1 MAEEQVKQEQ
11 EQESE
16 STPLADFVKLAV
28 LTWSIVML
36 SLNYLGYVKAMDPT
50 FPASLLTGTMT
61 SFGVNIKRAN
71 GNGKK
76 KEDPTIKEQT
86 PTSKPK

>member
-71 GNGKK
+71 GKK
-76 KEDPTIKEQT
+76 KDEPTITGQT
-86 PTSKPK
+86 PTSKTK

>member
-1 MAEEQVKQEQ
+1 MAEEQAKQEQ

-71 GNGKK
+71 GKK
-76 KEDPTIKEQT
+76 KEDPTIKET
-86 PTSKPK
+86 TTSKPK

>member
-11 EQESE
+11 EPESE

-71 GNGKK
+71 GKK
-76 KEDPTIKEQT
+76 KEDPTIKET
-86 PTSKPK
+86 TTSKPK

>member
-71 GNGKK
+71 GKK
-76 KEDPTIKEQT
+76 KEEPTIAEQT
-86 PTSKPK
+86 STSKPR

>member
-11 EQESE
+11 DQEPE

-71 GNGKK
+71 GKK
-76 KEDPTIKEQT
+76 KDEPTITGQT

>member
-1 MAEEQVKQEQ
+1 MAEEQVKPEQ

-16 STPLADFVKLAV
+16 STALADFVKLAV
-28 LTWSIVML
+28 LTWSIAML
-36 SLNYLGYVKAMDPT
+36 TLNYLGHVKAMDPT
-50 FPASLLTGTMT
+50 FPASLLTGTTT

-71 GNGKK
+71 GKK
-76 KEDPTIKEQT
+76 KEEPTITEQT

>member
-1 MAEEQVKQEQ
+1 MAEEQAKQEQ
-11 EQESE
+11 EQES
-16 STPLADFVKLAV
+16 TALADFVKLAV

-61 SFGVNIKRAN
+61 SFGINIKRAS
-71 GNGKK
+71 NGKK
-76 KEDPTIKEQT
+76 KEEPTLKEET

>member
-71 GNGKK
+71 GKK
-76 KEDPTIKEQT
+76 KEEPTIAEQT
-86 PTSKPK
+86 PASKTK

>member
-1 MAEEQVKQEQ
+1 MAEEQTKQE
-11 EQESE
+11 EQEPE

-71 GNGKK
+71 GKK
-76 KEDPTIKEQT
+76 KEEPTITEQT
-86 PTSKPK
+86 PTSKTK

>member
-1 MAEEQVKQEQ
+1 MAEEQTKQE
-11 EQESE
+11 EQEPE

-71 GNGKK
+71 GKK
-76 KEDPTIKEQT
+76 KEDPTIKET
-86 PTSKPK
+86 TTSKPK

>member
-1 MAEEQVKQEQ
+1 MAEEQAKQEQ
-11 EQESE
+11 EQES
-16 STPLADFVKLAV
+16 TALADFVKLAV

-61 SFGVNIKRAN
+61 SFGINIKRAS
-71 GNGKK
+71 NGKK
-76 KEDPTIKEQT
+76 KEEPTLKEET
-86 PTSKPK
+86 PTSKLK

>member
-1 MAEEQVKQEQ
+1 MAEEQTKQE

-71 GNGKK
+71 GKK
-76 KEDPTIKEQT
+76 KDEPPTIAEQT
-86 PTSKPK
+86 PTSKSK

>member
-71 GNGKK
+71 GKK
-76 KEDPTIKEQT
+76 KEEPTIAEQT

>member
-71 GNGKK
+71 CKK
-76 KEDPTIKEQT
+76 KDEPTLKGET

>member
-1 MAEEQVKQEQ
+1 MAEEQVKPEQ

-16 STPLADFVKLAV
+16 STALADFVKLAV
-28 LTWSIVML
+28 LTWSIAML
-36 SLNYLGYVKAMDPT
+36 TLNYLGHVKAMDPT

-71 GNGKK
+71 GKK
-76 KEDPTIKEQT
+76 QEEPTIAEQT

>member
-1 MAEEQVKQEQ
+1 MAEEQTKQE
-11 EQESE
+11 EQEPE

-36 SLNYLGYVKAMDPT
+36 SLNYQGYVKALDPT

-71 GNGKK
+71 GKK
-76 KEDPTIKEQT
+76 KEEPTITEQT

>member
-1 MAEEQVKQEQ
+1 MAEEQAKQEQ
-11 EQESE
+11 EQEPE

-71 GNGKK
+71 GKK
-76 KEDPTIKEQT
+76 KDEPPTIAEQT
-86 PTSKPK
+86 PTSKTK

>member
-1 MAEEQVKQEQ
+1 MAEEQTKQE
-11 EQESE
+11 EQEPE

-71 GNGKK
+71 GKK
-76 KEDPTIKEQT
+76 KEEPTIKEQT

>member
-1 MAEEQVKQEQ
+1 MAEEQTKQE
-11 EQESE
+11 EQEPE

-71 GNGKK
+71 GKK
-76 KEDPTIKEQT
+76 KDEPPTIAEQT
-86 PTSKPK
+86 PTSKSK

>member
-1 MAEEQVKQEQ
+1 MAEEQAKQEQ
-11 EQESE
+11 EPE
-16 STPLADFVKLAV
+16 STALADFVKLAV

-61 SFGVNIKRAN
+61 SFGVNIKRA

-76 KEDPTIKEQT
+76 KDEPPTIAEQT

>member
-1 MAEEQVKQEQ
+1 MAEEQVKPEQ

-71 GNGKK
+71 GKK
-76 KEDPTIKEQT
+76 KEDPTIAEQT

>member
-71 GNGKK
+71 GKK
-76 KEDPTIKEQT
+76 KEEPTIKEQT

>member
-28 LTWSIVML
+28 RTWSIVML

-71 GNGKK
+71 GKK
-76 KEDPTIKEQT
+76 KEDPTITEQA

>member
-71 GNGKK
+71 GKK
-76 KEDPTIKEQT
+76 KDEPPTIAEQT
-86 PTSKPK
+86 PTSKTK

>member
-1 MAEEQVKQEQ
+1 MAEEQAKQEQ
-11 EQESE
+11 GPESE

-28 LTWSIVML
+28 LTWSIAML
-36 SLNYLGYVKAMDPT
+36 TLNYLGHVKAMDPT
-50 FPASLLTGTMT
+50 FPASLLTGTL
-61 SFGVNIKRAN
+61 SSVGVNIKRA
-71 GNGKK
+71 NGKK

>member
-11 EQESE
+11 EQEQE

-50 FPASLLTGTMT
+50 FPASLLTGTMM
-61 SFGVNIKRAN
+61 SFGVNIKRA
-71 GNGKK
+71 GKK
-76 KEDPTIKEQT
+76 KDDPPTIAEQT
-86 PTSKPK
+86 PTTSKPK